1 MRTPR
6 QEPPHTTASTA
17 PSIKVRGLY
26 KRGSFY
32 WYARQLNGKR
42 DFVSLETT
50 DPFEAV
56 KKIAALNGAEVL
68 SDGSHL
74 EFAVDEYASFAK
86 RTGKWTAAS
95 LDAKSCVLRQWAKWA
110 GKIPAAK
117 VTTENMRSYHDMRCK
132 SVKPS
137 TAYGNLMTIQSF
149 FNWCTE
155 IKHAC
160 ASNPVIPLTTRT
172 SKQKIK
178 TPKTGVRKKFCTPE
192 LRDRLI
198 AECPTGQLKYILF
211 CGFHAGLRKNE
222 IIESRADWFDLKAGL
237 LHLRKH
243 EGIDFKDSEERTI
256 PLTEAFRAF
265 LRKFA
270 LQEPYIVAPD
280 TEKGLSIY
288 RYDFKRPFAEYMAEK
303 GCPWVTPHVMRH
315 TFASL
320 LASAGCS
327 IFKVAEWMGDD
338 VKVVQKH
345 YARLLPNDSE
355 IEVGFR
361 SPPPAMPLHPR
372 GTRASKPQGTR
383 RSRKG

>member
-1 MRTPR
+1 MRTPP
-6 QEPPHTTASTA
+6 QKPPQTQASTA
-17 PSIKVRGLY
+17 PTIKIKGLY
-26 KRGSFY
+26 KRGTTY

-42 DFVSLETT
+42 DFVSLETS

-74 EFAVDEYASFAK
+74 EFAVDEYTAFCK
-86 RTGKWTAAS
+86 RTGNWSEAS
-95 LDAKSCVLRQWAKWA
+95 VEAKRPVLRAWAKWA
-110 GKIPAAK
+110 GKIPPSE
-117 VTTENMRSYHDMRCK
+117 VTTEDMRAYHDMRCK
-132 SVKPS
+132 SVTAS

-155 IKHAC
+155 IKRTC
-160 ASNPVIPLTTRT
+160 ATNPVLPLTFRR

-178 TPKTGVRKKFCTPE
+178 TPKPGVRKKFCTPE

-198 AECPTGQLKYILF
+198 AECRDAQLRYILF
-211 CGFHAGLRKNE
+211 CGFHSGLRKNE
-222 IIESRADWFDLKAGL
+222 IIESKAEWFDLKAGL
-237 LHLRKH
+237 LHLTKH
-243 EGIDFKDSEERTI
+243 AGIAFKDNEERTI
-256 PLTEAFRAF
+256 PLTEAFGAF
-265 LRKFA
+265 LKKFK
-270 LQEPYIVAPD
+270 LEEPYVIAPD
-280 TEKGLSIY
+280 TQKGRSRY
-288 RYDFKRPFAEYMAEK
+288 RYDFKRPFAQYMEEK

-327 IFKVAEWMGDD
+327 IFKIAEWMGDD

-345 YARLLPNDSE
+345 YAKLLPNDSE

-361 SPPPAMPLHPR
+361 PPSEVTRRPPDKPASKPR
-372 GTRASKPQGTR
+372 GTR
-383 RSRKG
+383 RSQKE